1 MTFASQA
8 EGADNSALREKR
20 CADDEWFVVDA
31 VRGIAV
37 RQDVLGGQ
45 AKGSGGPE
53 FDGGQQ
59 GAGIP
64 RECVVGEIS
73 LTHHEGDLSVL
84 EIPSGW
90 VDLYFLNR
98 AVISNPA
105 DGRALECSGAL
116 LVVPGGEGVVTPF
129 RGRGDVDRIR
139 LTRST
144 AETFAPHALA
154 GLQFFP
160 TLTRLDQATHSFI
173 RAMMGHSADRRRSS
187 IEDYASEQIVLE
199 LAGSTLLEHCGSS
212 WAPGSASSALRDEA
226 MAVIAQR
233 CADKHLKPE
242 AVAKA
247 VQSSLRRVQAAFAEV
262 GNSIAAE
269 IRRQR
274 GRLAR
279 NLLTDSR
286 YDVLSVQQIAEQTGF
301 GTTAALRRAL
311 DELYG
316 CGPRELRE
324 GRAPVE

>member
-1 MTFASQA
+1 MDS
-8 EGADNSALREKR
+8 ERL
-20 CADDEWFVVDA
+20 VVR
-31 VRGIAV
+31 VVGGIVV
-37 RQDVLGGQ
+37 RQDILASRVKATGL
-45 AKGSGGPE
+45 PTL
-53 FDGGQQ
+53 DGGLQE
-59 GAGIP
+59 P
-64 RECVVGEIS
+64 ENPEECVVGEIA
-73 LTHHEGDLSVL
+73 LCHREGDLSAL
-84 EIPSGW
+84 EFPTGW

-98 AVISNPA
+98 ALVVNPA
-105 DGRALECSGAL
+105 DGLAKECGGAL
-116 LVVPGGEGVVTPF
+116 LVVPGGQDVESPF
-129 RGRGDVDRIR
+129 LGYGDVDRIR
-139 LTRST
+139 LARGT
-144 AETFAPHALA
+144 AETFAPHALT
-154 GLQFFP
+154 GVQFFP
-160 TLTRLDQATHSFI
+160 TLTRLDRAAHSFI
-173 RAMMGHSADRRRSS
+173 RAMMGHPVEHRRSS
-187 IEDYASEQIVLE
+187 IEDYASEQILLE
-199 LAGSTLLEHCGSS
+199 LAGSVLLEHCGSS

-274 GRLAR
+274 GRLAK

-301 GTTAALRRAL
+301 GTTTALRRAL

-324 GRAPVE
+324 GRWSGVE